1 MQCPRWQHSVFV
13 AARARSGLF
22 NIRPSN
28 TARTLQD
35 VFEVDAPWYC
45 LDATARNSVTSN
57 ALRKIQPLPLSQ
69 MASIRTLLMQYKMAL
84 SWELREPFQ
93 NIFVFDTNAYLTSCA
108 ASKVAAVVMRLRNHP
123 WGGGLFYGIQHTRMP
138 CSSWRTAH
146 IIMHGPLALALWMK
160 NMAYLRVLPCTYL
173 ESLTRGGRRWYNM
186 QTLWKGWNR
195 ILHGQISGR
204 VQMPTHSLHL
214 LVLLR
219 Y

>member
-13 AARARSGLF
+13 AARARSGLS

-45 LDATARNSVTSN
+45 HDATARNSVTSN
-57 ALRKIQPLPLSQ
+57 ALRKIQLPSLSR
-69 MASIRTLLMQYKMAL
+69 MAFIRTLLMQYEMAL

-108 ASKVAAVVMRLRNHP
+108 ASKFAAVVTKLRVHP
-123 WGGGLFYGIQHTRMP
+123 WGGGFFYGIQHTRMP

-146 IIMHGPLALALWMK
+146 IKPLALGLWMK
-160 NMAYLRVLPCTYL
+160 NMAYLHPSMY
-173 ESLTRGGRRWYNM
+173 
-186 QTLWKGWNR
+186 
-195 ILHGQISGR
+195 IS
-204 VQMPTHSLHL
+204 
-214 LVLLR
+214 
-219 Y
+219 